1 MSTIK
6 YQVFISSTYED
17 LKEERDEVIKAVL
30 EMGHIPV
37 GMEMFSA
44 ADEEQWKLITR
55 QIDQTDYYVVIVAHR
70 YGSVIGK
77 KSYTEKEYEYAVKQ
91 KIPVL
96 GFIIEDSARWPNDR
110 IESDSDK
117 TKALKLF
124 KQKIKRKLIS
134 FWSTKE
140 DLGGKV
146 SRSLIKLITTNPRP
160 GWVRTSETVG
170 PEVVSEM
177 SRLSSEN
184 ARLDGENKQLKKDL
198 AEKIKGESSHLA
210 QGEELVDIGFWF
222 SVDKTG
228 KLKEKGNIQISWNE
242 LFLEVGEELLKSTI
256 ESSIE
261 KKINQMISNKKN
273 LINLPMS
280 IDIGFYPNVDEEE
293 LLKIKIQ
300 FIALGYIDV
309 EVIAS
314 TREDSI
320 FERALY
326 VQTQLPHWTLTLLG
340 KRKLTELLAIRRESI
355 A

>member
-6 YQVFISSTYED
+6 FQIFISSTYED
-17 LKEERDEVIKAVL
+17 LKDERDEVIKAIL

-44 ADEEQWKLITR
+44 ADEEQWKLISR

-77 KSYTEKEYEYAVKQ
+77 KSYTEKEYDYAVKQ

-96 GFIIEDSARWPNDR
+96 GFIIKNSAPWPRDKT
-110 IESDSDK
+110 ESDSN
-117 TKALKLF
+117 KAECLNQF
-124 KQKIKRKLIS
+124 KQKVALKPVG

-140 DLGGKV
+140 ELGGQV
-146 SRSLIKLITTNPRP
+146 SRSLIKQITTNPCP
-160 GWVRTSETVG
+160 GWIRTSETVG

-210 QGEELVDIGFWF
+210 QGEELVDIGFRF
-222 SVDKTG
+222 PVDKAG
-228 KLKEKGNIQISWNE
+228 KLEGKGSIQLSWNE

-256 ESSIE
+256 EYSIE
-261 KKINQMISNKKN
+261 QRIDQTISNKKN
-273 LINLPMS
+273 LINLPT
-280 IDIGFYPNVDEEE
+280 IIGVEFYPHIEKEC

-309 EVIAS
+309 QVIS
-314 TREDSI
+314 E
-320 FERALY
+320 
-326 VQTQLPHWTLTLLG
+326 TQAFYRQQQSPYWTLTSLG
-340 KRKLTELLAIRRESI
+340 KRKLTELLAIRRESV